1 VANLSQGNNVIR
13 ATAIASDGGPNVDYL
28 KVFSAN
34 AFQPVSE
41 EKITIYI
48 AGDSTVQTYNASYA
62 PQAGWG
68 QFLGQYFTSNVV
80 IENRAIAG
88 RSSRS
93 FVEEG
98 RLDSILS
105 VIKPATIY
113 LFSLDI
119 TMRT

>member
-1 VANLSQGNNVIR
+1 MSVRKQEPELRKFLIQGNNVIR

-80 IENRAIAG
+80 IETGQLR
-88 RSSRS
+88 
-93 FVEEG
+93 EEVPEA
-98 RLDSILS
+98 LWKKEDWT
-105 VIKPATIY
+105 A
-113 LFSLDI
+113 F
-119 TMRT
+119 

>member
-68 QFLGQYFTSNVV
+68 QFFLLPTLLLKTGQL
-80 IENRAIAG
+80 R
-88 RSSRS
+88 
-93 FVEEG
+93 EEVHKAR
-98 RLDSILS
+98 RLFIYS
-105 VIKPATIY
+105 VWT
-113 LFSLDI
+113 
-119 TMRT
+119 